1 MELSPKEQ
9 KLVRPYLE
17 MNIRQDGEGKAW
29 VIGVIVGI
37 VIAAVAIIFAAL
49 RVWPD
54 MGLYFLLGIVIGLVL
69 IEQSVDHRD
78 QLRMAR
84 ILQKY
89 NSVVKQY
96 EQAED
101 FEQAG

>member
-17 MNIRQDGEGKAW
+17 MNIRQDGEGKGW
-29 VIGVIVGI
+29 VIGVIAGI
-37 VIAAVAIIFAAL
+37 VIAAVAIIIAAL

-54 MGLYFLLGIVIGLVL
+54 MGLYLLLAIVIGLVL

-78 QLRMAR
+78 QVRMAR
-84 ILQKY
+84 VLQKY

-101 FEQAG
+101 FEQSG